1 VEKKKEYYD
10 VVIIGGGPAGMA
22 AATYCGRARLKT
34 MLIEKALLGGLATYT
49 SEIENYPG
57 FPEPIGGTDL
67 MKYFD
72 KQCRRFNVDIKLTEV
87 KGIRMECDYRVVSTF
102 RVDYYAKAV
111 VIATGGKP
119 RLTGAKNE
127 DKFLFDKGISFCA
140 TCDAA
145 YYTDKTVLIVGS
157 GDAAIE
163 EGMFLTKF
171 AKKVYVSVI
180 HDEGI
185 MDANKVAQEKA
196 LINKKME
203 FIWNTVVDSYEGE
216 ERLNKIVLKNLK
228 TGELLPFDVDGCF
241 LFIGYVPNTEHFKGL
256 IDMTSKGYITTN
268 EEMETNVEGVFAAGD
283 VRDKFLRQVATAV
296 GDAATA
302 GVMAEKYVEEVNY
315 LQEEIL
321 GAKGLVALYIY
332 NAIEALDRECL
343 TKVEQINR
351 DMNNAF
357 KLCRMD
363 IYKSDKMACR
373 FECDK
378 TPCLVLVNKGE
389 VIHREYDLAQAKIE
403 IEKALKNA

>member
-1 VEKKKEYYD
+1 MEKKKEYYD

-22 AATYCGRARLKT
+22 AATYSGRARLKT
-34 MLIEKALLGGLATYT
+34 LLIEKSLLGGLATYT

-57 FPEPIGGTDL
+57 FVEPVGGTQL
-67 MKYFD
+67 MQYFD
-72 KQCRRFNVDIKLTEV
+72 KQCRRFNVDIKLTDV
-87 KGIRMECDYRVVSTF
+87 KSLRVECDYKIVSTF

-111 VIATGGKP
+111 IIATGNKP

-127 DKFLFDKGISFCA
+127 GKFLYDKGISFCA

-180 HDEGI
+180 HNEGV

-196 LINKKME
+196 LKNEKME
-203 FIWNTVVDSYEGE
+203 FIWNTVVDSFEGE

-228 TGELLPFDVDGCF
+228 SGELIPVDVDGCF
-241 LFIGYVPNTEHFKGL
+241 LFIGYVPNTEIFKGL
-256 IDMTSKGYITTN
+256 LNMTPRGYILTN
-268 EEMETNVEGVFAAGD
+268 ENMETNVEGIFAAGD
-283 VRDKFLRQVATAV
+283 VREKFLRQVATAV
-296 GDAATA
+296 GDAAIA
-302 GVMAEKYVEEVNY
+302 GVMAEKYVEEIDY
-315 LQEEIL
+315 FKKEIL
-321 GAKGLVALYIY
+321 EAEGLVAAYVY
-332 NAIEALDRECL
+332 NAIEAYDREQL
-343 TKVEQINR
+343 ARVEQLNR
-351 DMNNAF
+351 EMNNAF

-373 FECDK
+373 FACEK
-378 TPCLVLVNKGE
+378 TPCLVLLNKGQI
-389 VIHREYDLAQAKIE
+389 VHREYDLTNVKTV
-403 IEKALKNA
+403 IEKAI

>member
-1 VEKKKEYYD
+1 MEKKKEYYD

-22 AATYCGRARLKT
+22 AATYCGRARMKT

-87 KGIRMECDYRVVSTF
+87 KGIRVECDHRVVSTF

-111 VIATGGKP
+111 IIATGGKP

-127 DKFLFDKGISFCA
+127 DKYLFDKGISFCA

-196 LINKKME
+196 LNNKKLE

-216 ERLNKIVLKNLK
+216 DRLNRVVLKNLK

-241 LFIGYVPNTEHFKGL
+241 LFIGYVPNTEHFKEQ
-256 IDMTSKGYITTN
+256 INMTPKGYITTN

-302 GVMAEKYVEEVNY
+302 GVMAEKYVEEMNY

-321 GAKGLVALYIY
+321 EAEGLVVLYIY
-332 NAIEALDRECL
+332 NAIEAVDREYM
-343 TKVEQINR
+343 TQVEQINS
-351 DMNNAF
+351 DMNKAF

-373 FECDK
+373 FECAS

-389 VIHREYDLAQAKIE
+389 VIHREYDLAQAKTA
-403 IEKALKNA
+403 IEKGLKEI